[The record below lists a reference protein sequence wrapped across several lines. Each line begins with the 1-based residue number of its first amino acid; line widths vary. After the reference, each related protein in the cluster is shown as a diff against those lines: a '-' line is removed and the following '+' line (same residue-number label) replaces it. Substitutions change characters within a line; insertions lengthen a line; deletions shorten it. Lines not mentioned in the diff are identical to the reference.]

1 MPADLLTPAR
11 VQAIRRTVA
20 VSTKEFE
27 QTFRVSAR
35 AMEDC
40 EQGRRRPNQA
50 MQALLR
56 IIEQEPEAARRALA
70 S

>member
-20 VSTKEFE
+20 ASTKEFE

-35 AMEDC
+35 TMEAY

-56 IIEQEPEAARRALA
+56 IIEKEPEAARRAPA